1 MAEELKPQSWWGTL
15 PGILTATAGI
25 ITAIA
30 GLVGALYQA
39 GFLQDAKKAANADS
53 TKAAPVPKPEV
64 LAAELKSAES
74 GVSKDPVKAKPPVK
88 TPPAAQRMNLF
99 STDHGGKLMVA
110 SSDNWTSTIDG
121 KEDLHQIDYGLG
133 KEAIYGF
140 KDDRAAAFD
149 TFTMLISQT
158 EDCNVKEFELLTS
171 NDLAA
176 STFELVGKFQTQ
188 NVKLFK
194 TPYQEFKFTE
204 VTAKHLKV
212 KLLATHGG
220 TSHPCIHEF
229 QLFGSLK

>member
-39 GFLQDAKKAANADS
+39 GFLQDAKKALDPD
-53 TKAAPVPKPEV
+53 TKTAPPVSKPKVPEV
-64 LAAELKSAES
+64 EIKSPAS
-74 GVSKDPVKAKPPVK
+74 GLVIDSVNTKPPGK
-88 TPPAAQRMNLF
+88 APAAAQRMNLF
-99 STDHGGKLMVA
+99 STDHGGKLVVA
-110 SSDNWTSTIDG
+110 SSDDWKSTIDG
-121 KEDLHQIDYGLG
+121 KEDWDQIGNGLG

-140 KDDRAAAFD
+140 KDDRVAAFD
-149 TFTMLISQT
+149 TFTMLISGT
-158 EDCNVKEFELLTS
+158 ENCNVKEFELLTS

-176 STFELVGKFQTQ
+176 STFEFLGKFQTQ